1 MQEELNDGG
10 AAAGQE
16 AVVARAAPVLAR
28 RGLVTC
34 AGAAVGQA
42 AGAVRGTAAG
52 QAACAKATCAAATR
66 RGATRAGEV
75 PCAGAAAGQA
85 ADAVRGA
92 AAGQAVG
99 AVRGA
104 AAGQAVEAAVSA
116 SAARAMDTPAS
127 ASVSWARIPWSGT
140 LPHLQHGLWTPF
152 NCVSTDAATSA
163 QPFIAGLGAP
173 TTFTG
178 GAGWPDWWTGA
189 AKAALGPNWLHD
201 DPLSGGPSAMR
212 TELDQTDDRVEEV
225 PDQVTTARRKRGRA
239 ASKAPVPATA
249 AVDID
254 LTQDSR

>member
-1 MQEELNDGG
+1 MQEAINDGG

-16 AVVARAAPVLAR
+16 AVAARAAP
-28 RGLVTC
+28 T
-34 AGAAVGQA
+34 GAA
-42 AGAVRGTAAG
+42 RGT
-52 QAACAKATCAAATR
+52 AKATCAAATR
-66 RGATRAGEV
+66 HGVTRAGEV
-75 PCAGAAAGQA
+75 PCAGAAAGEA
-85 ADAVRGA
+85 A
-92 AAGQAVG
+92 G

-104 AAGQAVEAAVSA
+104 AAGQAAGAVRGAIAGQAVGAAVSA
-116 SAARAMDTPAS
+116 SATRAMDTTPAS
-127 ASVSWARIPWSGT
+127 ASVSWASVPWSGT
-140 LPHLQHGLWTPF
+140 LPHLQHGPWTPF
-152 NCVSTDAATSA
+152 SCVPTDAATSA

>member
-201 DPLSGGPSAMR
+201 DPLSGRTMFLTKQGAPSRALPKHKERAVLPEKPELELVEKVPYQRGP
-212 TELDQTDDRVEEV
+212 
-225 PDQVTTARRKRGRA
+225 
-239 ASKAPVPATA
+239 
-249 AVDID
+249 
-254 LTQDSR
+254 